1 MRNQLAIG
9 TWQVTS
15 GAERLRARMKAT
27 LRRPWDSSLAT
38 CHFVQRGDPNSGL
51 YIILLIILAGQL
63 LDRRSLPP
71 AEQIVT
77 ILLCF
82 VVATTI
88 HEFMHAYTA
97 WRLGDDT
104 ARDLGRITLN
114 PAAHFE
120 PFGFFGMV
128 MISLGYSF
136 IGWGK
141 PVPVNPNRFRA
152 ANFIDRKRGMALVA
166 VAGPL
171 SNVVQAAVA
180 ALSLR
185 LAGYGQDD
193 FNVLRSTELNGGT
206 VTYILAWFFW
216 INVLLASFNMIPI
229 PPLDGHK
236 ILTGILPNFWYPVLA
251 PMERYG
257 FLILFLIFFL
267 SGRIGDSITA
277 QMFFPIQSLLF
288 RYLL

>member
-1 MRNQLAIG
+1 MRKPVKA
-9 TWQVTS
+9 
-15 GAERLRARMKAT
+15 ARRRL
-27 LRRPWDSSLAT
+27 DSLPLAT
-38 CHFVQRGDPNSGL
+38 CHFVQRGDPNMGL
-51 YIILLIILAGQL
+51 YIILLLILAGQL

-71 AEQIVT
+71 VEQIVT
-77 ILLCF
+77 ILACF
-82 VVATTI
+82 VIATSI

-104 ARDLGRITLN
+104 ARQLGRITLN
-114 PAAHFE
+114 PVAHFE

-152 ANFIDRKRGMALVA
+152 ANFVDRKRGMALVA
-166 VAGPL
+166 IAGPI
-171 SNVVQAAVA
+171 SNIVQAAA
-180 ALSLR
+180 AAVSLR
-185 LAGYGQDD
+185 LAGWGQSDFFNLIYGEA
-193 FNVLRSTELNGGT
+193 NRGT
-206 VTYILAWFFW
+206 LAYFVGWFFW
-216 INVLLASFNMIPI
+216 VNVLLASFNMIPI

-236 ILTGILPNFWYPVLA
+236 VLVGILPNFWYPVLA
-251 PMERYG
+251 PLERFG
-257 FLILFLIFFL
+257 FIILFLIFFL

-277 QMFFPIQSLLF
+277 QMFVPLQSLLF

>member
-1 MRNQLAIG
+1 MNPPR
-9 TWQVTS
+9 
-15 GAERLRARMKAT
+15 
-27 LRRPWDSSLAT
+27 RRPWDLGLET
-38 CHFVQRGDPNSGL
+38 CNFIQRGDPNSGL
-51 YIILLIILAGQL
+51 YILLLIILAAQL
-63 LDRRSLPP
+63 LNRRSLPP
-71 AEQIVT
+71 AEQVIT

-114 PAAHFE
+114 PAMHFE

-166 VAGPL
+166 LAGPL
-171 SNVVQAAVA
+171 SNILQATVA
-180 ALSLR
+180 AISLR
-185 LAGYGQDD
+185 LAGYDQNSLG
-193 FNVLRSTELNGGT
+193 NLLYGT
-206 VTYILAWFFW
+206 ADRGTLAYFLGWFFW
-216 INVLLASFNMIPI
+216 VNVLLASFNMIPI

-236 ILTGILPNFWYPVLA
+236 ILVGVLPNFWYPVLA
-251 PMERYG
+251 PLERYG
-257 FLILFLIFFL
+257 FVILFLIFFV
-267 SGRIGDSITA
+267 SGRVGASITGE
-277 QMFFPIQSLLF
+277 MFSPLQSLLL
-288 RYLL
+288 RHLL

>member
-1 MRNQLAIG
+1 M
-9 TWQVTS
+9 
-15 GAERLRARMKAT
+15 
-27 LRRPWDSSLAT
+27 
-38 CHFVQRGDPNSGL
+38 GL
-51 YIILLIILAGQL
+51 YVILLLVLGGQL
-63 LDRRSLPP
+63 LDRRALPP
-71 AEQIVT
+71 VEQIIT

-82 VVATTI
+82 VIATTI

-97 WRLGDDT
+97 WRLGDTT

-114 PAAHFE
+114 PASHFE

-128 MISLGYSF
+128 MISIGYSF

-152 ANFIDRKRGMALVA
+152 TNIVDRKRGMAVVA
-166 VAGPL
+166 IAGPI
-171 SNVVQAAVA
+171 SNIVQAAVA

-185 LAGYGQDD
+185 LAGYGEED
-193 FNVLRSTELNGGT
+193 FNVLRNTAGNGGT
-206 VTYILAWFFW
+206 VTYFLAWFFW

-236 ILTGILPNFWYPVLA
+236 VLVGILPNFWYPVLA
-251 PMERYG
+251 PLERYG
-257 FLILFLIFFL
+257 FLILFLVFFI
-267 SGRIGDSITA
+267 SGRIGQSITTELFYP
-277 QMFFPIQSLLF
+277 MQSLLV

>member
-1 MRNQLAIG
+1 MTRREG
-9 TWQVTS
+9 E
-15 GAERLRARMKAT
+15 GARRRGSIRRLRPRLPAFPPSR
-27 LRRPWDSSLAT
+27 LY
-38 CHFVQRGDPNSGL
+38 FVQRGDPNTGIYL
-51 YIILLIILAGQL
+51 ILLLILGGQL
-63 LDRRSLPP
+63 LDRRALPP
-71 AEQIVT
+71 AEQIIT

-82 VVATTI
+82 VIATTI

-97 WRLGDDT
+97 WRLGDTT

-114 PAAHFE
+114 PAMHFE

-128 MISLGYSF
+128 MIALGYSF

-152 ANFIDRKRGMALVA
+152 ANIVDRKRGMAVVA
-166 VAGPL
+166 IAGPI
-171 SNVVQAAVA
+171 SNIVQAAVA

-185 LAGYGQDD
+185 LAGYDERD
-193 FNVLRSTELNGGT
+193 FNILRSADLNGGT
-206 VTYILAWFFW
+206 ATYFLAWFFW

-236 ILTGILPNFWYPVLA
+236 VLVGILPNFWYPVLA
-251 PMERYG
+251 PLERYG
-257 FLILFLIFFL
+257 FIILFLIFFV
-267 SGRIGDSITA
+267 SGRVGQSITTEL
-277 QMFFPIQSLLF
+277 FTPLQSLLI